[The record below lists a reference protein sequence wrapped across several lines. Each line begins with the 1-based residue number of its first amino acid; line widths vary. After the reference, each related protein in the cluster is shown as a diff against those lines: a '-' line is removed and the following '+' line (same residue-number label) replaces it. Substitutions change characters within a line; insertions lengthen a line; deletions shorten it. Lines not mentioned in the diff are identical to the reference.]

1 MRTVLKLYAA
11 GSRLVNESVVST
23 AELMVLMVVNLEI
36 ALKRRRGPSLCAG
49 RFPDWEKK
57 LEYKL
62 PETEFD
68 RHS

>member
-1 MRTVLKLYAA
+1 
-11 GSRLVNESVVST
+11 
-23 AELMVLMVVNLEI
+23 MVLMVVNWEI
-36 ALKRRRGPSLCAG
+36 ALKRRGPSLCAG